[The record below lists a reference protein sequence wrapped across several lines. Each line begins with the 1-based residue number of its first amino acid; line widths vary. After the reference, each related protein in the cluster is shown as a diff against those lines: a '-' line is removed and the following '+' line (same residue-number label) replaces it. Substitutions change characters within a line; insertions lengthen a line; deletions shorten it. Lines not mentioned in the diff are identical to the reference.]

1 MIRQKWVTAPA
12 DESLVEKLSAETGME
27 KSIMRILV
35 SRNIDTAE
43 KINSFLNPD
52 INKLYSPF
60 LLKDMDK
67 AAARIKK
74 ALEKGEKIAVYG
86 DYDVD
91 GITGVTV
98 LLRFLRAVG
107 GNCIYYIPDRQNDG
121 YGLNKNAV
129 DLISREGASMILTV
143 DCGVTAVEEI
153 AYAGELGMDVV
164 VTDHHKCPETLPEC
178 AAVVDP
184 KREDSDYPFR
194 ELAGVGVAF
203 KLINA
208 MGLDIPE
215 EVYKEILSLT
225 ALGTVADIVPLTDEN
240 RTIVS
245 YGLSM
250 IREGSCPGITA
261 LAKEA
266 NISLENVNST
276 ALSFQ
281 ISPRINAAGRIGSA
295 DLAVKLF
302 LSSEKKEIEEIAS
315 ELNLINQQRQ
325 NVEKEIF
332 DDALAII
339 NSNKEYKNEEI
350 IVLGKEGWH
359 SGVIGIVASRITE
372 EFYKPCIMVSFEGDI
387 GKGSLRSVKGFNI
400 YKALEAVSDTLVK
413 FGGHELAAGITV
425 KKENF
430 ELFKKR
436 ICEYAKENTDK
447 ANITKEIL
455 IDSEI
460 ETGEMN
466 TDFAEKI
473 SALEPF
479 GMGNPQP
486 VFVIKKA
493 KVITIRDFKEG
504 RHLNL
509 TLEKK
514 GKLFSAIGFSI
525 GKYASTLHR
534 NEEIYMIGTVAV
546 NEYRGEKSFPF
557 RIRDIRLG

>member
-12 DESLVEKLSAETGME
+12 DESLVEKLSAETGKE
-27 KSIMRILV
+27 KSRMRILV

-143 DCGVTAVEEI
+143 DCGVTA
-153 AYAGELGMDVV
+153 GELGMDVV

-215 EVYKEILSLT
+215 EVYKEILFF
-225 ALGTVADIVPLTDEN
+225 AAVQC
-240 RTIVS
+240 
-245 YGLSM
+245 LSD
-250 IREGSCPGITA
+250 GSGKLVRAGCII
-261 LAKEA
+261 
-266 NISLENVNST
+266 IS
-276 ALSFQ
+276 
-281 ISPRINAAGRIGSA
+281 
-295 DLAVKLF
+295 
-302 LSSEKKEIEEIAS
+302 
-315 ELNLINQQRQ
+315 
-325 NVEKEIF
+325 
-332 DDALAII
+332 
-339 NSNKEYKNEEI
+339 
-350 IVLGKEGWH
+350 
-359 SGVIGIVASRITE
+359 
-372 EFYKPCIMVSFEGDI
+372 
-387 GKGSLRSVKGFNI
+387 
-400 YKALEAVSDTLVK
+400 
-413 FGGHELAAGITV
+413 AGIA
-425 KKENF
+425 F
-430 ELFKKR
+430 
-436 ICEYAKENTDK
+436 
-447 ANITKEIL
+447 
-455 IDSEI
+455 
-460 ETGEMN
+460 
-466 TDFAEKI
+466 
-473 SALEPF
+473 
-479 GMGNPQP
+479 
-486 VFVIKKA
+486 
-493 KVITIRDFKEG
+493 
-504 RHLNL
+504 
-509 TLEKK
+509 
-514 GKLFSAIGFSI
+514 
-525 GKYASTLHR
+525 
-534 NEEIYMIGTVAV
+534 
-546 NEYRGEKSFPF
+546 
-557 RIRDIRLG
+557 